1 MAPWKNARTRREV
14 TSRAGE
20 SLRERADPHR
30 PFPGKGEAPSL
41 LDIAL
46 NHLTLGRAALYA
58 GADGGCVRRL
68 QPHAFDADAPI
79 AAAARVEVV
88 TTN

>member
-1 MAPWKNARTRREV
+1 MASWKNARTRREV
-14 TSRAGE
+14 RSRAGE

-30 PFPGKGEAPSL
+30 PSPGKGEAPSL

-58 GADGGCVRRL
+58 GADGGFVRRVNRTRL
-68 QPHAFDADAPI
+68 TPTIQSLLRRDHQL
-79 AAAARVEVV
+79 R
-88 TTN
+88 T